1 MAAHSVPPAPP
12 APFALPTPSRGY
24 APSARSSVAFAEAIV
39 PGSPL
44 LPAAD
49 ERTVAAAEDLVRSLH
64 PTLLPVWRFAH
75 ELLDKAAIGRTGRP
89 FHKLPALQQDQ
100 LLRAWEGD
108 AALGP
113 PLGLV
118 SLVYKLVHFDRA
130 PDRKGA
136 NTLIKHVERPRWMAQ
151 VQPLDEAPSDSSD
164 VECDVVVVGTGA
176 GGAVVG
182 RELAER
188 GFAVVFVEEGDYKH
202 RDEFDGG
209 SVKALRQFHRPTFS
223 VGNVA
228 MPILVGRM
236 VGGST
241 TINGGT
247 CFRTPSWVLDDW
259 CERLGTDAFSS
270 SAMAPYFERVE
281 RILDVAPTPLKYAGP
296 IAGVM
301 ARGCDRLGWSHFAI
315 NRNAP
320 DCDGSGFCDFGCR
333 REAKRSTQI
342 AYLPAAFERGAV
354 LFTGATVRR
363 VLLEGAKAVG
373 VEAESKTGRR
383 VRVRARVVVLAGGA
397 LPTPLLLLQQGL
409 ANRSDQVGRNLAL
422 HPSTGVSAL
431 FEEPIEGHKYVP
443 QGYAVDHFLRE
454 GILISAAQPAH
465 NIAGAVLPY
474 SGRRLMGI
482 LDRMDQ
488 VAGLGVMIRDSTP
501 NGRVWTETAGLP
513 LITYNVGRQ
522 DVERMHRAMTL
533 AGRMCLEAGAKAVY
547 PNIHG
552 LAPIE
557 RPDDFK
563 AFEQTV
569 PRASDI
575 VWLSYHPNGTC
586 KMGRDAKTSVVGID
600 HETHDVHGLFVTDAS
615 TLPTAPGVNPQVSIM
630 AMATRAA
637 GCIAERLA

>member
-1 MAAHSVPPAPP
+1 
-12 APFALPTPSRGY
+12 
-24 APSARSSVAFAEAIV
+24 VAFAEAII
-39 PGSPL
+39 PGTPIL
-44 LPAAD
+44 GGAD
-49 ERTVAAAEDLVRSLH
+49 ERTVTDAESLVASLH
-64 PTLLPVWRFAH
+64 PALLPVWRFAH
-75 ELLDKAAIGRTGRP
+75 ELLDKAAIARTGRP
-89 FHKLPALQQDQ
+89 FHKVSAPQQEQ
-100 LLRAWEGD
+100 LILAWEGD

-113 PLGLV
+113 PFGLV
-118 SLVYKLVHFDRA
+118 SLVYKLVHFDRPA
-130 PDRKGA
+130 LRKGGS
-136 NTLIKHVERPRWMAQ
+136 TLIKHVERPRWMAQ
-151 VQPLDEAPSDSSD
+151 VQPLDAAAAEQTD

-188 GFAVVFVEEGDYKH
+188 GLAVVFVEEGDYKQ

-209 SVKALRQFHRPTFS
+209 SVKALRQFHRATFS
-223 VGNVA
+223 IGNVV

-259 CERLGTDAFSS
+259 CERLGTDAFSPAS
-270 SAMAPYFERVE
+270 MDPHFDRVE
-281 RILDVAPTPLKYAGP
+281 RILEVAPTPRKYVGP
-296 IAGVM
+296 IADVM

-342 AYLPAAFERGAV
+342 SYLPAAFERGAV
-354 LFTGATVRR
+354 LFTGATVKR
-363 VLLEGAKAVG
+363 VLLEGTKAVG

-383 VRVRARVVVLAGGA
+383 VQVRARAVVLAGGA

-422 HPSTGVSAL
+422 HPSTGLSAL
-431 FEEPIEGHKYVP
+431 FDEPIDGHKYVP
-443 QGYAVDHFLRE
+443 QGYAVDEFLRD
-454 GILISAAQPAH
+454 GILISAAQPGH

-474 SGRRLMGI
+474 SGRRLMTVLGRQ
-482 LDRMDQ
+482 DH
-488 VAGLGVMIRDSTP
+488 VAGFGVMIRDATA
-501 NGRVWTETAGLP
+501 NGRVWNERAGLP
-513 LITYNVGRQ
+513 LITYNVGRD
-522 DVERMHRAMTL
+522 DVALMHRAMII
-533 AGRMCLEAGAKAVY
+533 AGRMCLEAGARVIY

-552 LAPIE
+552 VAPLE
-557 RPDDFK
+557 RPGDFQ
-563 AFEQTV
+563 AFERSS
-569 PRASDI
+569 PRAADI

-586 KMGRDAKTSVVGID
+586 KMGRDAKTSVVGLD
-600 HETHDVHGLFVTDAS
+600 HETHDVHGLYVVDAS
-615 TLPTAPGVNPQVSIM
+615 TLPGPPGVNPQVSIM

-637 GCIAERLA
+637 GCIADRLA

>member
-1 MAAHSVPPAPP
+1 
-12 APFALPTPSRGY
+12 
-24 APSARSSVAFAEAIV
+24 VAFAEAIL

-49 ERTVAAAEDLVRSLH
+49 ERTVADAEDLVRSLH
-64 PTLLPVWRFAH
+64 PTLVPVWRFAH
-75 ELLDKAAIGRTGRP
+75 ELLDKAAIGRTGRS
-89 FHKLPALQQDQ
+89 FHKLSALQQEQ

-108 AALGP
+108 PALGP

-118 SLVYKLVHFDRA
+118 SLVYKLVFFDR
-130 PDRKGA
+130 PHSRKGGS
-136 NTLIKHVERPRWMAQ
+136 TLIKHVERPRWMAQ
-151 VQPLDEAPSDSSD
+151 VQALGAAEAEQTE

-188 GFAVVFVEEGDYKH
+188 GLAVVFVEEGDYTH
-202 RDEFDGG
+202 RDAFDGG
-209 SVKALRQFHRPTFS
+209 SVNALRKFHRATFS

-247 CFRTPSWVLDDW
+247 CFRTPSWVLDEW
-259 CERLGTDAFSS
+259 CDRLGTDAFSS
-270 SAMAPYFERVE
+270 EAMAPHFDRVE
-281 RILDVAPTPLKYAGP
+281 RILDVSPTPLKYVGP

-342 AYLPAAFERGAV
+342 SYMPAAFERGAV
-354 LFTGATVRR
+354 LFTGATVQR
-363 VLLEGAKAVG
+363 VLVEGTKAVG
-373 VEAESKTGRR
+373 VEAESKEGRR
-383 VRVRARVVVLAGGA
+383 LRVRARAVVLAGGA
-397 LPTPLLLLQQGL
+397 LPTPLLLLKQGI

-422 HPSTGVSAL
+422 HPSTGLSAL
-431 FEEPIEGHKYVP
+431 FDEPIDGHKYVP
-443 QGYAVDHFLRE
+443 QGYAVDHFLRD
-454 GILISAAQPAH
+454 GILIAAAQPAH
-465 NIAGAVLPY
+465 NIAGTVHPY
-474 SGRRLMGI
+474 SGQRLMGV

-488 VAGLGVMIRDSTP
+488 IAGFGLMIRDTTP
-501 NGRVWTETAGLP
+501 NGRVWNDTAGLP
-513 LITYNVGRQ
+513 LITYNIARE
-522 DVERMHRAMTL
+522 DVARMHRAMIA
-533 AGRMCLEAGAKAVY
+533 AGRMCLEAGAKAIY

-552 LAPIE
+552 VAPIE

-563 AFEQTV
+563 AFEQANL
-569 PRASDI
+569 RAADI

-586 KMGRDAKTSVVGID
+586 RMGRDAKTSVVGLD
-600 HETHDVHGLFVTDAS
+600 HETHDVHGLFVVDAS
-615 TLPTAPGVNPQVSIM
+615 TLPGPPGVNPQVSIM

-637 GCIAERLA
+637 GCIAERLT